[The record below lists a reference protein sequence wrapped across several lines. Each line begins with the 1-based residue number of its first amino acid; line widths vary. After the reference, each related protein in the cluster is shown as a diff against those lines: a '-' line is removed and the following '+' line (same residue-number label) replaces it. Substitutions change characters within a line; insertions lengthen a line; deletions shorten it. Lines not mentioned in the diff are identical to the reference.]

1 MHRRW
6 NHPLR
11 LRGMEQDR
19 ASQGLKRRS
28 AIAPCLLGKSKDAIM
43 AEKTGDWWDGD
54 FWRWRIRILLR
65 KRAIPRPTKQGRA
78 KTGQGTGANHGDTRQ
93 MRPFLAGNCPRRP
106 EVEAA
111 NCFPMSSYVSYA
123 NGGEPE

>member
-11 LRGMEQDR
+11 LRRMEQDR

-43 AEKTGDWWDGD
+43 AEKTGDWT
-54 FWRWRIRILLR
+54 FPRWELSP
-65 KRAIPRPTKQGRA
+65 A
-78 KTGQGTGANHGDTRQ
+78 
-93 MRPFLAGNCPRRP
+93 AG
-106 EVEAA
+106 
-111 NCFPMSSYVSYA
+111 S
-123 NGGEPE
+123 